1 MKPGVSG
8 GGTKK
13 QKTCE
18 FGLYLER
25 CHGGPEMTATCT
37 SLTLSPQH
45 WLLALEPEAAG
56 LSSHFP
62 SRHSLMVALQLLWAQ
77 EAAAP
82 GTLLGLMSSPLL
94 RLRLL
99 HSQASVTGSLEQVT
113 WQSYSLLIG
122 LLQHGDKALVVQD
135 IGLGDKPLDSRV
147 VPITSLRA

>member
-1 MKPGVSG
+1 
-8 GGTKK
+8 
-13 QKTCE
+13 
-18 FGLYLER
+18 
-25 CHGGPEMTATCT
+25 
-37 SLTLSPQH
+37 
-45 WLLALEPEAAG
+45 
-56 LSSHFP
+56 
-62 SRHSLMVALQLLWAQ
+62 MVALQLLWAQ

-113 WQSYSLLIG
+113 RQSYSLLIG